1 MVVPLLLLLV
11 ILSLVPVPM
20 ASAQSLTTLQQQ
32 QQVTR
37 RLQQTRRKSYEL
49 RRKES
54 SARGNLAGI
63 KKNLNVTQGRLVV
76 TQSQLTQAQTKL
88 QSLQTRLVRLESQQD
103 RQRQT
108 SIERLR
114 HLQRYGASQQWWA
127 ALLSSESFTDFVD
140 RQLQMV
146 RLLARDRSLILN
158 LQDQTARVTSTRQA
172 VSQQKD
178 TIARLKSQLVIKK
191 VSFQK
196 AAVVQASQLNNITQQ
211 RVSYERAER
220 QLEQDTRRLTG
231 VIRRLIAERQ
241 RRNQASSS
249 RSLGTGRFQRPV
261 SGGRLTSNF
270 GYRVHPIYR
279 TKRFHGGVDFA
290 AASGT
295 PIKAADSGV
304 VIYAGWYGGYGN
316 AVVIDHGAGLA
327 TVYGHASRLYV
338 RVGQMIQKGQ
348 RIAAVGST
356 GVSTGP
362 HLHFEVRLQG
372 RVVNP
377 LGYL

>member
-1 MVVPLLLLLV
+1 
-11 ILSLVPVPM
+11 M